1 MNERKGWITL
11 SLFRHSL
18 FRSLN
23 SLDVFMFIPLAW
35 GAFNGY
41 RKGLLV
47 EIVAIIAFVVAMIVG
62 LKFLAFGIDLLS
74 PYISRELARKV
85 LPLLGFS
92 IIFFPTV
99 LMVNQLGL
107 ALRRSLKY
115 TLLGTFDSV
124 AGATV
129 GLFTWVFGISVILW
143 LFSYMNV
150 VIPARYTENAFLY
163 PYVRPIAPK
172 VMDKAAVWVPKG
184 LEAGKKWRAEK

>member
-1 MNERKGWITL
+1 ML
-11 SLFRHSL
+11 
-18 FRSLN
+18 
-23 SLDVFMFIPLAW
+23 IPLAW

-62 LKFLAFGIDLLS
+62 FKFLAFGIDLLS
-74 PYISRELARKV
+74 PYISRELARKI
-85 LPLLGFS
+85 LPWLGFS

-99 LMVNQLGL
+99 LMINRMGF

-143 LFSYMNV
+143 LFSYMGV
-150 VIPARYTENAFLY
+150 QMPPRQTEGAFLY
-163 PYVRPIAPK
+163 PYIRPVAPK

-184 LEAGKKWRAEK
+184 LETLKSERAKE

>member
-1 MNERKGWITL
+1 M
-11 SLFRHSL
+11 
-18 FRSLN
+18 N
-23 SLDVFMFIPLAW
+23 SLDIFMIIPLAW

-62 LKFLAFGIDLLS
+62 FKFLAFGIDLLS
-74 PYISRELARKV
+74 PYISRELARKI
-85 LPLLGFS
+85 LPILGFS

-124 AGATV
+124 AGAIV
-129 GLFTWVFGISVILW
+129 GLFTWVFGISVLLW
-143 LFSYMNV
+143 LFSYLNV
-150 VIPARYTENAFLY
+150 TIPPRYAENAVLY
-163 PYVRPIAPK
+163 PYIRPVAPI

-184 LEAGKKWRAEK
+184 LDAGKKWRAEN